1 MANIDESNF
10 RECAQEAIK
19 KYRDGG
25 KVIDAL
31 VWGTIVRLYND
42 RLEKMEALLQRWD
55 ALYPNVSELGRGDIV
70 PTSVSVVGAAR
81 GFPAGACA
89 GSPAVLLLDR
99 PSRVTESVGKH
110 RCAVCG

>member
-55 ALYPNVSELGRGDIV
+55 ALYPNVSELGRETKLFLALEATSFADPRGICPGCGDKALHGKV
-70 PTSVSVVGAAR
+70 TCGRVQCGTSSG
-81 GFPAGACA
+81 
-89 GSPAVLLLDR
+89 GSY
-99 PSRVTESVGKH
+99 G
-110 RCAVCG
+110 